1 MINST
6 TLPLDSVVE
15 STDAQVIDDD
25 QNDLLPNL
33 FDDEIDLFGQGDF
46 DLITDDQNQPD
57 GDEPELEWGKEGMGK
72 TSVMI
77 VIGCSTCV
85 IIVFLYYIFQLVFKK
100 SPRYFY
106 DMDNTMDHLRVAE
119 LRAQQ

>member
-15 STDAQVIDDD
+15 STDAQVISDD

-46 DLITDDQNQPD
+46 DLITDDQN
-57 GDEPELEWGKEGMGK
+57 
-72 TSVMI
+72 
-77 VIGCSTCV
+77 
-85 IIVFLYYIFQLVFKK
+85 
-100 SPRYFY
+100 
-106 DMDNTMDHLRVAE
+106 
-119 LRAQQ
+119 